1 MSSRNPVQKKVSAP
15 VEKQVPGIGG
25 INDGSGRNMTH
36 EKRPDHDAVRIQQH
50 PQTPRESKKE

>member
-1 MSSRNPVQKKVSAP
+1 MSSRNPAQKPVSP
-15 VEKQVPGIGG
+15 PIEKQVPGIGG

-36 EKRPDHDAVRIQQH
+36 EKRPDQGSVRIQQH